1 MTVKELMEE
10 LAKFPADRRVV
21 VQGYE
26 DGFDDV
32 AVIKPI
38 LVEENPSDAWYYGK
52 FASSSKD
59 GEEAVLLFG
68 RLRSRGSV

>member
-1 MTVKELMEE
+1 MTVEELMDE
-10 LAKFPADRRVV
+10 LTKLPADRRVV

-32 AVIKPI
+32 SAIEPVLIEK
-38 LVEENPSDAWYYGK
+38 NPSDAWYYGR
-52 FASSSKD
+52 FASVSKD

-68 RLRSRGSV
+68 RTRSRDSA